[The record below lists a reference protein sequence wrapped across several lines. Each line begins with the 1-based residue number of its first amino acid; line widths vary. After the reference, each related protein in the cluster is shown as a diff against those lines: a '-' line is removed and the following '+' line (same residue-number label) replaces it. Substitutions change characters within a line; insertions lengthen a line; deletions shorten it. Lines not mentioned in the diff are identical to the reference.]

1 MEITARQKEILDFL
15 IQEHLS
21 SQRPVASKKIVQN
34 YQCSYS
40 SATVRAEMA
49 ELEEKGYLRQPYCS
63 AGRVPTDRA
72 YRYYVDNLTT
82 DNLEKRKKKIS
93 RAEQEIINLFRLIND
108 DFSELFLRRLLLSL
122 SYLSRSLSLF
132 FWTGENGKRFN
143 YSGLD
148 VFLSIAEKQE
158 LSEIQKICRWL
169 SKTEIEPERFWQK
182 VILSLDRENQEND
195 LRVYIGHENPVKEME
210 NWTLILLNYPVD
222 RDQFWSLGVIGQK
235 GMNYPKV
242 IQLMRM
248 IQEEI

>member
-122 SYLSRSLSLF
+122 SYFSQSLSLF
-132 FWTGENGKRFN
+132 FLADKDEKRFN

-148 VFLSIAEKQE
+148 AFLSIAERQE

-169 SKTEIEPERFWQK
+169 SEIEIQPDKFWQD
-182 VILSLDRENQEND
+182 VICYSEQETQRDN
-195 LRVYIGHENPVKEME
+195 LYVYIGHENPIKEIK
-210 NWTLILLNYPVD
+210 NWTLMLLNYPAD
-222 RDQFWSLGVIGQK
+222 EDQSWSLGIIGPK
-235 GMNYPKV
+235 EMNYPKV